1 MTLPKKS
8 DEILTNL
15 MQSQAALV
23 APSNLKNRYETY
35 LHCADD
41 GSGGDITRGGA
52 PLRTF
57 EEWLSH

>member
-23 APSNLKNRYETY
+23 APSNLRDRYETY
-35 LHCADD
+35 LYCADD
-41 GSGGDITRGGA
+41 GSGGDVTRGGA

-57 EEWLSH
+57 EEWLND